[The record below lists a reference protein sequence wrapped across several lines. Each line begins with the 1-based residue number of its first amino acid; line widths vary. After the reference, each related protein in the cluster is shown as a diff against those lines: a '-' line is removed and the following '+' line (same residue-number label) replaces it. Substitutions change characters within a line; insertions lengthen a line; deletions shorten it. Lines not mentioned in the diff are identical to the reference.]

1 MFQGFVMQSVLNL
14 CQGLPQKTFRQ
25 GDVLMA
31 EGGRDKL
38 IYVLIEGGVDIYKG
52 DILVSSQSDP
62 GAIYGEL
69 AVLLDVPHTATVKA
83 SAPCTTYVVEDAV
96 EFLHSHPDLSFL
108 LASLLARKLNSITS
122 YLADLKR
129 QFHDR
134 EDHLGMVDE
143 VLASLLH
150 EQVEELE
157 PGSVRYPD
165 DTIS

>member
-1 MFQGFVMQSVLNL
+1 MRSVLSL
-14 CQGLPQKTFRQ
+14 CQGLPEKTFRQ
-25 GDVLMA
+25 GDILMA
-31 EGGRDKL
+31 EGGSDKR
-38 IYVLIEGGVDIYKG
+38 IYILIEGGVNIYKG

-83 SAPCTTYVVEDAV
+83 SMLSRTYIVEEAV
-96 EFLHSHPDLSFL
+96 EFLRSHPDLSFQ

-122 YLADLKR
+122 YLADLKQ

-134 EDHLGMVDE
+134 DDHLGMVDE

-157 PGSVRYPD
+157 PGSARYPD
-165 DTIS
+165 DTI

>member
-1 MFQGFVMQSVLNL
+1 MRSVLSL
-14 CQGLPQKTFRQ
+14 CQGLPEKAFQR
-25 GDVLMA
+25 GDILMT

-38 IYVLIEGGVDIYKG
+38 IYVLIEGGVDIYKR
-52 DILVSSQSDP
+52 DILVSSQFEP

-83 SAPCTTYVVEDAV
+83 ATNSRAYVVEEAND
-96 EFLHSHPDLSFL
+96 FLRSHPDMSFQ

-122 YLADLKR
+122 YLADLKH
-129 QFHDR
+129 QFEDR
-134 EDHLGMVDE
+134 DDHLGMVDE
-143 VLASLLH
+143 VLESLLH

-165 DTIS
+165 DTID

>member
-1 MFQGFVMQSVLNL
+1 MKSVLSL
-14 CQGLPQKTFRQ
+14 CQGLPEKTFRQ
-25 GDVLMA
+25 GDVLMR
-31 EGGRDKL
+31 EGGKDKL

-69 AVLLDVPHTATVKA
+69 AVLLNVPHTATVKA
-83 SAPCTTYVVEDAV
+83 ATDCRTFVVEEANQ
-96 EFLHSHPDLSFL
+96 FLRSHPDMSFQ

-129 QFHDR
+129 QFQDR
-134 EDHLGMVDE
+134 DDHLGMVDE
-143 VLASLLH
+143 VLESLLH

-165 DTIS
+165 DTID

>member
-1 MFQGFVMQSVLNL
+1 MQSVLSL
-14 CQGLPQKTFRQ
+14 CRGLPEKTFRQ
-25 GDVLMA
+25 GDVLIA

-52 DILVSSQSDP
+52 DILVSSQRDP

-83 SAPCTTYVVEDAV
+83 STDSRTYFVADANA
-96 EFLHSHPDLSFL
+96 FLRSHPDLSFQ
-108 LASLLARKLNSITS
+108 LASLLARKLNSITT
-122 YLADLKR
+122 YLADIKH
-129 QFHDR
+129 QFEDR
-134 EDHLGMVDE
+134 DDHLGMVDE

-157 PGSVRYPD
+157 PGSARYPD
-165 DTIS
+165 DTID

>member
-1 MFQGFVMQSVLNL
+1 MRSVLSL
-14 CQGLPQKTFRQ
+14 CQGLPEKVFAQ

-31 EGGRDKL
+31 EGGRSRL

-83 SAPCTTYVVEDAV
+83 STRCRTYVVEDAN
-96 EFLHSHPDLSFL
+96 EFLRSHPDMSFQ
-108 LASLLARKLNSITS
+108 LASLLARKLNSVTT
-122 YLADLKR
+122 YLADLKH
-129 QFHDR
+129 QFEDR
-134 EDHLGMVDE
+134 DDHLGMVGE
-143 VLASLLH
+143 VLESLLH

-165 DTIS
+165 DNIS

>member
-1 MFQGFVMQSVLNL
+1 
-14 CQGLPQKTFRQ
+14 
-25 GDVLMA
+25 MA

-69 AVLLDVPHTATVKA
+69 AILMDVPHTATVKA
-83 SAPCTTYVVEDAV
+83 STQCRTYVVEDANA
-96 EFLHSHPDLSFL
+96 FLRSHPDLAFQ
-108 LASLLARKLNSITS
+108 LASLLARKLNSITT
-122 YLADLKR
+122 YLADLKH
-129 QFHDR
+129 QFEDR
-134 EDHLGMVDE
+134 DDHLGMVDE

-165 DTIS
+165 DAID

>member
-1 MFQGFVMQSVLNL
+1 MKSVLSL
-14 CQGLPQKTFRQ
+14 CQGLPEKSFRQ
-25 GDVLMA
+25 GDILMS
-31 EGGRDKL
+31 EGGKDKL

-69 AVLLDVPHTATVKA
+69 AVLLNVPHTATVKA
-83 SAPCTTYVVEDAV
+83 ATDCRTYRVEEAN
-96 EFLHSHPDLSFL
+96 EFLRSHPDLSFQ

-129 QFHDR
+129 QFQDR
-134 EDHLGMVDE
+134 DDHLGMVDE
-143 VLASLLH
+143 VLESLLH

-157 PGSVRYPD
+157 PGSARYPD
-165 DTIS
+165 DTIA

>member
-1 MFQGFVMQSVLNL
+1 MRSVLSL
-14 CQGLPQKTFRQ
+14 CQGLPEKTFRQ
-25 GDVLMA
+25 GDILMA
-31 EGGRDKL
+31 EGGSDKR
-38 IYVLIEGGVDIYKG
+38 IYILIEGGVNIYKG

-83 SAPCTTYVVEDAV
+83 SMLSRTYVVEEAV
-96 EFLHSHPDLSFL
+96 EFLRSHPDLSFQ

-122 YLADLKR
+122 YLADLKQ

-134 EDHLGMVDE
+134 DDHLGMVDE

-157 PGSVRYPD
+157 PGSARYPD
-165 DTIS
+165 DTI